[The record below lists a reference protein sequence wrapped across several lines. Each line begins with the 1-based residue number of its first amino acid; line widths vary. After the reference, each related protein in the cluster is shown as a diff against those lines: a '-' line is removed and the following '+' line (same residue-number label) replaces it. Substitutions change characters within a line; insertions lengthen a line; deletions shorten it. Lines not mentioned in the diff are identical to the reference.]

1 MHNGTIKEK
10 EKWKKRD
17 SRVKTRK
24 GSLEQKE
31 ILKDSWAEQA
41 NEWRVDNQEASEAS
55 TSSSI
60 PSKIEEFE
68 LFIQ

>member
-1 MHNGTIKEK
+1 M
-10 EKWKKRD
+10 KKHD
-17 SRVKTRK
+17 YRVKTRK

-55 TSSSI
+55 TSSST
-60 PSKIEEFE
+60 PSNTEKSKPSIQEFP
-68 LFIQ
+68 FPNF